1 MYVRAN
7 TMTIASAGTPKTRAS
22 KNQLGIHSV
31 PNNDIAEMA
40 TKAAEKQIARNSFN
54 LIPVS

>member
-1 MYVRAN
+1 MYLCAN
-7 TMTIASAGTPKTRAS
+7 TMTNASPGTPKTRTG

-54 LIPVS
+54 SIPVS

>member
-1 MYVRAN
+1 MYVCAN
-7 TMTIASAGTPKTRAS
+7 TITIASAGTPKTRAG

-40 TKAAEKQIARNSFN
+40 TKAAEKQIATKSFN
-54 LIPVS
+54 SIPVS